1 MMISFNDLESSVPE
15 KPGIYEIHTRD
26 GIALKVGMAGNL
38 RKRFIQHRSSL
49 QRALQLTAAGGHLNP
64 AGMISKRSI
73 LAKHLF
79 FDASLTGDF
88 DLTSEEGR
96 VAFLR
101 ERC

>member
-1 MMISFNDLESSVPE
+1 
-15 KPGIYEIHTRD
+15 
-26 GIALKVGMAGNL
+26 
-38 RKRFIQHRSSL
+38 
-49 QRALQLTAAGGHLNP
+49 
-64 AGMISKRSI
+64 MISKRSI

-101 ERC
+101 ERCYLKVQVTSSREAAREIERQREQQGSYRYLGKVRKR